1 MRSSPSSLKYDVI
14 VIGVGAMGAATCYYL
29 AKKGQKVLG
38 LDQFEIGHEMG
49 SHGGQ
54 SRIIRKAY
62 FEHPDYVPL
71 LERAY
76 ENWEQLEADSGE
88 KIYHQT
94 GLLYFG
100 PPGNEITGGVLKS
113 ASLYNLL
120 VFKLTQREAK
130 RQFHQFNFGN
140 DFEIVYE
147 PEAGFLTPEKAI
159 RTYAI
164 IAGQIGARILENEPV
179 KSWKMKGDSVLVKTN
194 NETYEA
200 SKLVITAGAWSS
212 ILIPGLHRKLK
223 VTKQA
228 LAWTMPT
235 EPDSYALGKF
245 PCWLMKDP
253 DRGPYYGFPMLDPQ
267 EFGDPFGLKSAHH
280 FPAEQFDPT
289 MHERPVNENAE
300 EDINF
305 ALSRWLPNAN
315 EKIVAMKSCL
325 YTNTPDE
332 HFIID
337 HLPGHDGRVTIACGF
352 SGHGFKFASVMGEIL
367 ADLAIKGETRHPV
380 GFLGLNRFEY

>member
-1 MRSSPSSLKYDVI
+1 MRTTTNSKYDVI
-14 VIGVGAMGAATCYYL
+14 VIGVGSMGAATCYYL
-29 AKKGQKVLG
+29 AKRGQKVLG
-38 LDQFEIGHEMG
+38 LDQFDISHEMG

-76 ENWEQLEADSGE
+76 DNWEQLEIETGD
-88 KIYHQT
+88 KFYHQT

-100 PPGNEITGGVLKS
+100 PPGNEITAGVMKS

-120 VFKLTQREAK
+120 VFKLTARQAK
-130 RQFHQFNFGN
+130 KQFPQFNFAN

-159 RTYAI
+159 RAYAMV
-164 IAGQIGARILENEPV
+164 AVQTGARIIANEPV
-179 KSWKMKGDSVLVKTN
+179 KSWKLKGDRILVSTQ

-212 ILIPGLHRKLK
+212 ILIPGLHRTLK

-228 LAWTMPT
+228 LAWTMPSD
-235 EPDSYALGKF
+235 PDAFALGKF

-267 EFGDPFGLKSAHH
+267 EFGGPFGLKSAHH
-280 FPAEQFDPT
+280 FPAEPFDPT
-289 MHERPVNENAE
+289 KKDRPINENAE
-300 EDINF
+300 EDINH
-305 ALSRWLPNAN
+305 ALSKWLPNSN
-315 EKIVAMKSCL
+315 EKLLAVKSCL

-337 HLPGHDGRVTIACGF
+337 LLPGYDGRVAIACGF
-352 SGHGFKFASVMGEIL
+352 SGHGFKFASAMGEIL
-367 ADLAIKGETRHPV
+367 ADLSLKGETRHPI
-380 GFLGLNRFEY
+380 GFLGLSRFEL